1 MNLNIILICLFV
13 IFSGFGLNASNAI
26 DTDLEDY
33 RWKNRLVLI
42 FATGPDS
49 DSYLQQIEKMNSDK
63 GGLQERDVLVFSLFQ
78 QGTSY
83 LNDKAISQESAERII
98 ARYNSGQKEFRFILI
113 GKDGGVKL
121 DKEMIVST
129 GDLFGNIDSMPM
141 RRQEMRRSMQRS
153 DNESGP
159 NHF

>member
-42 FATGPDS
+42 FATSPDS

-63 GGLQERDVLVFSLFQ
+63 DGLQERDVLVFSLFQ

-141 RRQEMRRSMQRS
+141 RRQEMRSIQRS

>member
-1 MNLNIILICLFV
+1 MFNVIIPLILSIYMLCLSV
-13 IFSGFGLNASNAI
+13 NMHEI
-26 DTDLEDY
+26 DVNLEDY
-33 RWKNRLVLI
+33 RWKNRIVLI

-63 GGLQERDVLVFSLFQ
+63 DGLQERDVLVFSLFQ

-141 RRQEMRRSMQRS
+141 RRQEMRSIQRS